1 MNCDADLAGC
11 DVVLWVSRSTCAGL
25 EFFAWP
31 LTSSLFS
38 DGMHSGHPVS
48 AVAAFLPLLSPWVGV
63 ALQLQADLDAMRR
76 NLGDSIEYFEADLTA
91 YSSIRRLMEVTAAN
105 NAGARPPW
113 ASNPDSEPAAWKP
126 TPVEVETIPSP
137 APTVAVTTAPAATAT
152 NGSLPAAAAT
162 NASKPTGPKVDQIQV
177 SPAPAAS
184 NETATIAPI
193 GDAKDTKGTT
203 GGDESVTAAEDM
215 ATTASVASWGLDRPD
230 QTSLPL
236 NGYYSSGDYDGR
248 GVHIYILDTGCHTTH
263 YDFRGRVGDGASAVG
278 GGIDDDNGH
287 GTHVAGTAL
296 GSIHGVARS
305 ATLHVVKVF
314 GADGSG
320 SYSNIIAGMNW

>member
-162 NASKPTGPKVDQIQV
+162 NASKPTGNGTTVL
-177 SPAPAAS
+177 PAPAPLSVNSSGGDLVAS
-184 NETATIAPI
+184 IQPYYEDYIATIQPYEVS
-193 GDAKDTKGTT
+193 G
-203 GGDESVTAAEDM
+203 AAGEHSC
-215 ATTASVASWGLDRPD
+215 ACQASSACHSQVLLCASVPEVVSAFPVPATMSISLLSLLSALNQITVLTLLQD
-230 QTSLPL
+230 QRLT
-236 NGYYSSGDYDGR
+236 R
-248 GVHIYILDTGCHTTH
+248 
-263 YDFRGRVGDGASAVG
+263 F
-278 GGIDDDNGH
+278 
-287 GTHVAGTAL
+287 
-296 GSIHGVARS
+296 
-305 ATLHVVKVF
+305 K
-314 GADGSG
+314 
-320 SYSNIIAGMNW
+320 